1 MINLFFLNDFLFQF
15 VFILGAANLLFYSLF
30 TCCVYFNHLE
40 EKDLSNKKIEEEN
53 QDKLDLKLN
62 PIAIPYEE
70 KYLKEYKKRCEGE
83 EQENAESK
91 RNLKTSFLIEKT
103 PLGNVAMYY
112 NQERECFEYYSD
124 HTIPYRYLETI
135 GRKYVLTFDCIELY
149 IDMEEEVQK
158 QKEKLEEH
166 KRIEKEREEILEK
179 EKKEPKTKETETT
192 NETKESRKNVFAKLK
207 NYNKSSNPIQPSSQP
222 TRQNQ
227 DQEINKQSNS
237 SQSQN
242 IKKPNTI
249 RYNQTNSNSSSSGVL
264 LKEKANN
271 YLSKGR
277 FSNLNFLQPIKKEI
291 VDKNYKMS
299 FKDFKVGVGGHTSL
313 RHPPPEGKGDGL
325 PLRPPPC

>member
-1 MINLFFLNDFLFQF
+1 MINLFFLNEFLFQF
-15 VFILGAANLLFYSLF
+15 IFILGAANILFYSLSAYNIF
-30 TCCVYFNHLE
+30 FEEVDEFE
-40 EKDLSNKKIEEEN
+40 EKK
-53 QDKLDLKLN
+53 
-62 PIAIPYEE
+62 PIKPIPKPIPIPIPIPYEE
-70 KYLKEYKKRCEGE
+70 KYLKEYKKRCEKH
-83 EQENAESK
+83 ENVESK
-91 RNLKTSFLIEKT
+91 RNLETSYLIEKT

-135 GRKYVLTFDCIELY
+135 GKKYVLTFDCIEIY

-179 EKKEPKTKETETT
+179 EKKEPKTKEIETT
-192 NETKESRKNVFAKLK
+192 NETKEIKEIKESRKNVFAKLK
-207 NYNKSSNPIQPSSQP
+207 NYNKSSNPIQSSSQP

-227 DQEINKQSNS
+227 DQEINKQPCSIQ

-242 IKKPNTI
+242 IKKSNTI
-249 RYNQTNSNSSSSGVL
+249 RYNQTNSNSSSSTVL

-299 FKDFKVGVGGHTSL
+299 FKDFKGMGTYV
-313 RHPPPEGKGDGL
+313 
-325 PLRPPPC
+325 PLYP